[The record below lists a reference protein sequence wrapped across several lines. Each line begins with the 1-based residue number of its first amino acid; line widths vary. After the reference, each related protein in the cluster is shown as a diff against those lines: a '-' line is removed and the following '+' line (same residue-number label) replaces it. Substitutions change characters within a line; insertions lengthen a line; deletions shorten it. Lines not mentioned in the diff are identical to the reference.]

1 MPEKVSFHVAHA
13 SGQDEN
19 FRAAELNTH
28 SPLTRGWSSSR
39 YVRTLSVL
47 RVIMFCQHKET
58 GYDLN
63 FF

>member
-1 MPEKVSFHVAHA
+1 MAHA

-63 FF
+63 FS